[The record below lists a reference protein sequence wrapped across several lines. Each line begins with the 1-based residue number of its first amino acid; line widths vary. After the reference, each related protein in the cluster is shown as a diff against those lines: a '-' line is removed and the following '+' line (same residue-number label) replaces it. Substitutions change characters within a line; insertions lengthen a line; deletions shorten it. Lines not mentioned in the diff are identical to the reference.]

1 MRIVVENLQKNFN
14 NQLVFQNLSLEINAN
29 QKIAFVGPNGSGKS
43 TALLCLAGF
52 YQPSKG
58 KVDFIKNNSIIEEVQ
73 KFSYLSIASPYLEL
87 PENFS
92 ALEIFNFQSN
102 LKPFLKDISQ
112 DFFFNSIKLVRSKN
126 TPVKFFSSGMKQI
139 LKLGL
144 AIFADTPILF
154 LDEPCS
160 NLDESNMLIFNEI
173 FKSYALNKTV
183 LIGTNNHPSEL
194 ALVQSS
200 VDILK
205 YKT

>member
-58 KVDFIKNNSIIEEVQ
+58 KVDFINNTSIIEEVQ

-102 LKPFLKDISQ
+102 LKPFRKDISQ
-112 DFFFNSIKLVRSKN
+112 DFFFNIIKLTRSKN

-160 NLDESNMLIFNEI
+160 NLDENNILIFNEI

>member
-1 MRIVVENLQKNFN
+1 LRIVVENLQKNFN

-58 KVDFIKNNSIIEEVQ
+58 KVDFINNNSIIEEVQ

-112 DFFFNSIKLVRSKN
+112 DFFFNSIKLTRSKN

-144 AIFADTPILF
+144 AIFADTPMLF

-160 NLDESNMLIFNEI
+160 NLDENNILIFNEI

>member
-1 MRIVVENLQKNFN
+1 LRIAVENLQKNFN

-58 KVDFIKNNSIIEEVQ
+58 KVDFINNNSIIEEVQ
-73 KFSYLSIASPYLEL
+73 KFYYLSIASPYLEL

-92 ALEIFNFQSN
+92 ASEIFNFQSN
-102 LKPFLKDISQ
+102 LKPFRRDISE
-112 DFFFNSIKLVRSKN
+112 DFFFKSIKLTHAKN

-160 NLDESNMLIFNEI
+160 NLDENNILIFNEI

-183 LIGTNNHPSEL
+183 LIGTNNHLSEL

-200 VDILK
+200 IDILK

>member
-1 MRIVVENLQKNFN
+1 LRIVVENLQKNFN

-58 KVDFIKNNSIIEEVQ
+58 KVDFINNTSIIEEVQ

-102 LKPFLKDISQ
+102 LKPFRKDISQ
-112 DFFFNSIKLVRSKN
+112 DFFFNSIKLTRSKN

-160 NLDESNMLIFNEI
+160 NLDENNILIFNEI

>member
-1 MRIVVENLQKNFN
+1 LRIVVENLQKNFN

-58 KVDFIKNNSIIEEVQ
+58 KVDFINNNSIIEEVQ

-112 DFFFNSIKLVRSKN
+112 DFFFNSIKLTRSKN

-160 NLDESNMLIFNEI
+160 NLDENNILIFNEI

>member
-14 NQLVFQNLSLEINAN
+14 NHLVFQNLSFELKEN

-43 TALLCLAGF
+43 TALLCIAGF

-58 KVDFIKNNSIIEEVQ
+58 KVNFIQNQNKIEELQ
-73 KFSYLSIASPYLEL
+73 KFSFLSIASPYLEL

-92 ALEIFNFQSN
+92 ALEIFNFQAK
-102 LKPFLKDISQ
+102 LKPFFNDISPEI
-112 DFFFNSIKLVRSKN
+112 FFQSIKLSASKN

-144 AIFADTPILF
+144 AIFANTPILF

-160 NLDESNMLIFNEI
+160 NLDNNNTLIFNDI
-173 FKSYALNKTV
+173 YNKYALNKTV

-205 YKT
+205 YKI

>member
-14 NQLVFQNLSLEINAN
+14 NQLVFQNLSIEINAY

-58 KVDFIKNNSIIEEVQ
+58 KVDFINNNSIIEEVQ

-102 LKPFLKDISQ
+102 LKPFSKDISP
-112 DFFFNSIKLVRSKN
+112 DFFFNSIKLTHSKN

-160 NLDESNMLIFNEI
+160 NLDENNILIFNEI
-173 FKSYALNKTV
+173 FESYAHNKTV

-205 YKT
+205 FKT

>member
-1 MRIVVENLQKNFN
+1 LRIVVDNLQKNFN
-14 NQLVFQNLSLEINAN
+14 NQLVFQNLSLEIIIN

-58 KVDFIKNNSIIEEVQ
+58 KVDFISDNSIIEEVQ

-87 PENFS
+87 PENFT
-92 ALEIFNFQSN
+92 ALEIFNFQAN
-102 LKPFLKDISQ
+102 LKPFFEEVSQ
-112 DFFFNSIKLVRSKN
+112 DYFFESIKLTKSKN

-160 NLDESNMLIFNEI
+160 NLDENNILIFNEI
-173 FKSYALNKTV
+173 FKSYALKKTV

>member
-58 KVDFIKNNSIIEEVQ
+58 KVDFINNTSIIEEVQ

-102 LKPFLKDISQ
+102 LKPFRKDISQ
-112 DFFFNSIKLVRSKN
+112 DFFFNSIKLTRSKN

-160 NLDESNMLIFNEI
+160 NLDENNILIFNEI

>member
-1 MRIVVENLQKNFN
+1 LRIVVDNLQKNFN
-14 NQLVFQNLSLEINAN
+14 NQLVFQNLSLEIIIN

-58 KVDFIKNNSIIEEVQ
+58 KVDFISDNSIIEEVQ
-73 KFSYLSIASPYLEL
+73 KFSHLSIASPYLEL
-87 PENFS
+87 PENFT
-92 ALEIFNFQSN
+92 ALEIFNFQAN
-102 LKPFLKDISQ
+102 LKPFFEEVSQ
-112 DFFFNSIKLVRSKN
+112 DYFFESIKLTKSKN

-160 NLDESNMLIFNEI
+160 NLDENNILIFNEI
-173 FKSYALNKTV
+173 FKSYALKKTV